1 VTGPSATRLLISAGE
16 VSGDRLGG
24 ALVAAIRARRPD
36 LALEGCGGPLMA
48 GAGLEVRCD
57 VARLSAMGFLEV
69 LGAAPRHLALYRRF
83 AAEARRGRF
92 GGAVL
97 IDYPGFHLRLG
108 AALRRSGVPV
118 VQFVAPQLWAWRPQ
132 RLGQLARA
140 ADRVAAILP
149 FEEEWFSS
157 RGVPCTFVGHPLVDR
172 EWPARPT
179 ARSALN
185 LPLNVP
191 VLGIFP
197 GTREGE
203 ITLNW
208 PLFRDVARRML
219 AEGCCRRVVVA
230 GTPGGYYP
238 DPQGFLVH
246 RGDPDLVLAAST
258 AVLIKSGT
266 TVLEAAWTG
275 TPMVVA
281 YRSPRMTY
289 EIARHLM
296 TVEWISLANLVL
308 AAPLVPEFWRLPVRA
323 AEVADAL
330 RPLLDESTQE
340 AAAQRAGLKRVRGLL
355 GSRGAAGRV
364 ADMVLDLLAC

>member
-1 VTGPSATRLLISAGE
+1 MTRPTAARLLISAGE
-16 VSGDRLGG
+16 ASGDRLGG
-24 ALVAAIRARRPD
+24 ALVAAIRVRRPD
-36 LALEGCGGPLMA
+36 LALEGCGGAYMA
-48 GAGLEVRCD
+48 AAGLELRYD
-57 VARLSAMGFLEV
+57 VERLGAMGFLEV

-83 AAEARRGRF
+83 AAEARHGRF

-108 AALRRSGVPV
+108 TALRQAGVPV
-118 VQFVAPQLWAWRPQ
+118 VQFVAPQLWAWQPE
-132 RLGQLARA
+132 RLGRLTRA

-149 FEEEWFSS
+149 FEAEWFSS

-172 EWPARPT
+172 AWPAAAA
-179 ARSALN
+179 ARVTLN
-185 LPLNVP
+185 LPPGAP

-203 ITLNW
+203 ITRNW
-208 PLFRDVARRML
+208 PLFRDVARRMM
-219 AEGCCRRVVVA
+219 AEGRCRYVVVA

-246 RGDPDLVLAAST
+246 RGDPEVVLAAAT
-258 AVLIKSGT
+258 AALVKSGT

-281 YRSPRMTY
+281 YRSARITY
-289 EIARHLM
+289 EIARRLM
-296 TVEWISLANLVL
+296 TVEWISLANLL
-308 AAPLVPEFWRLPVRA
+308 LSAPLVPEFWRYPVRA
-323 AEVADAL
+323 AEVADGL
-330 RPLLDESTQE
+330 RPLLDESSPE
-340 AAAQRAGLKRVRGLL
+340 AAAQRAGLQRVREML
-355 GSRGAAGRV
+355 GDRGAADRV